1 MNTSK
6 IALYTNPNESITLTP
21 AESIIS
27 MFEHTDDNGTLYIPE
42 WPYDNNY
49 DDGNDEVLDV
59 RKVQSGLVREGY
71 LKTVTGSYD
80 NETKTDVLKESQGY
94 REVVR
99 MRNLDDDVTGEQI
112 IVRSL
117 KQPTC
122 SDISISNRSI
132 HYTIE
137 KELGIELVGDVKV
150 KIEANE
156 EEDPWDEI
164 IDENSDDKLDDELT
178 DDFIQE
184 NPI

>member
-1 MNTSK
+1 MANYKEIVTKAVIAKGKKMFSSNNSVSVSNNPSTILGCWVINHNFNGVKSGDK
-6 IALYTNPNESITLTP
+6 ITIN
-21 AESIIS
+21 
-27 MFEHTDDNGTLYIPE
+27 
-42 WPYDNNY
+42 
-49 DDGNDEVLDV
+49 
-59 RKVQSGLVREGY
+59 
-71 LKTVTGSYD
+71 GSYD
-80 NETKTDVLKESQGY
+80 VNIWYSYDNDTKTDVLKESQSY